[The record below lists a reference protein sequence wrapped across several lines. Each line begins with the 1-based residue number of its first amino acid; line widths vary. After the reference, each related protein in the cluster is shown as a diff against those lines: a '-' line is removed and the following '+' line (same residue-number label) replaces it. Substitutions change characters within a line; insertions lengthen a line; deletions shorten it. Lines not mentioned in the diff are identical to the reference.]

1 MNAPSSAQTQV
12 INATRATP
20 WLLGAAVALVAVVT
34 MCGALGGP
42 FIYDDIPL
50 IQGNSYVHSLEHWPR
65 WLSGTFIDTNMDPSL
80 AKQTRVFFR
89 PIVIASYALDWQWTE
104 GEPWGFHLTNLLLHA
119 ANSFLLLLVLR
130 GWGVRQWAA
139 LVAAVVF
146 AVHPVQT
153 ETVAWI
159 SGRTDGLCLLGLLL
173 ATLGLRRLV
182 TARAET
188 ARRLV
193 GGMMGLGGLLLAFG
207 SKEAAV
213 VFPAL
218 FGIELWAKD
227 RSPVDGAALRRLAAR
242 TAPLLVPALAYVIVR
257 QVWVDT
263 GPGVATP
270 PAILRVPFLLEAV
283 GRYTALVLL
292 PTDVTMGR
300 GLLRYVD
307 GALTPVWAYVGLGAL
322 SLACIGWVTV
332 AQRRKAPALALA
344 LLATTALLVPV
355 SSMVWLGYDVLVSP
369 RFLYI
374 PMLAV
379 AFAIAAGLS
388 MWGSS
393 AGEPGEADSMN
404 DGVLPPRTIG
414 WACALGA
421 TALLAASFLRSLDF
435 SSADSF
441 WQRELEGAPIS
452 IPAQRYFIGRELR
465 EGRPRAGVTLAQHFF
480 SASPYP
486 DPMKAPLVLEALTGL
501 ALLIP
506 DTNEA
511 SLRELQQFVRT
522 LAAGSGGRFVLPG
535 GEISLA
541 IPEGSRLA
549 KMLGDEA
556 RSLDMMLA
564 ELAARLGDD
573 AEARNR
579 VDRALLG
586 CDDCWTN
593 MARAARVLAQCREID
608 RAREL
613 AANVASLT
621 PDVASRKLVENIA
634 LAKRLLELSTA
645 GASPALTSQYYAT
658 VGAFGRA
665 YQAAAP
671 AFRQPPD
678 DPDALR
684 GLAALAVRA
693 GDVTQARRLL
703 SPRFPPEQV
712 EAEIQEVMATVPWRD
727 QARPADEWAPQ
738 VLAMAS
744 AAP

>member
-1 MNAPSSAQTQV
+1 MDAPSSAETQAV
-12 INATRATP
+12 KACAKP
-20 WLLGAAVALVAVVT
+20 WLLGAAVALVAMVT

-50 IQGNSYVHSLEHWPR
+50 IQGNSYVHSYEHWRR

-89 PIVIASYALDWQWTE
+89 PIVIASYALDWQWT
-104 GEPWGFHLTNLLLHA
+104 GGQPWGFHLTNLLLHA
-119 ANSFLLLLVLR
+119 ANSFLLLFVLR

-146 AVHPVQT
+146 AVHPAQT

-159 SGRTDGLCLLGLLL
+159 SGRTDGLCLLGLLS
-173 ATLGLRRLV
+173 ATLGVRRLV
-182 TARAET
+182 TARAGK
-188 ARRLV
+188 AQRLV

-218 FGIELWAKD
+218 FGIELWAKR
-227 RSPVDGAALRRLAAR
+227 RSPLDGTALRRLGTQ
-242 TAPLLVPALAYVIVR
+242 TAPLLVSALGYVILR
-257 QVWVDT
+257 QAWIDT

-270 PAILRVPFLLEAV
+270 PAMLRVPFVLEAV

-300 GLLRYVD
+300 GLLRYDD
-307 GALTPVWAYVGLGAL
+307 GSLTPVWAYVGLGAL
-322 SLACIGWVTV
+322 SLACIGWVAV
-332 AQRRKAPALALA
+332 AQRRKEPALSIA
-344 LLATTALLVPV
+344 LLATTALLMPV
-355 SSMVWLGYDVLVSP
+355 SSIVWLGYDVLVSP

-374 PMLAV
+374 PMVGV

-388 MWGSS
+388 TRGSI
-393 AGEPGEADSMN
+393 AGEPGEADSMSHIER
-404 DGVLPPRTIG
+404 PRAIG

-421 TALLAASFLRSLDF
+421 TALLATSFLRSLDF

-441 WQRELEGAPIS
+441 WQRELEGAPS
-452 IPAQRYFIGRELR
+452 SLPAQRYFIGRELR

-480 SASPYP
+480 SISPYP
-486 DPMKAPLVLEALTGL
+486 EQMKAPLVLDALTGV

-506 DTNEA
+506 DTRAA
-511 SLRELQQFVRT
+511 SLRALQQFVRT
-522 LAAGSGGRFVLPG
+522 LAGGNGGHFVLPG
-535 GEISLA
+535 GEISLS

-549 KMLGDEA
+549 KTLGSETQ
-556 RSLDMMLA
+556 SLDMMLA
-564 ELAARLGDD
+564 ELAARLGED
-573 AEARNR
+573 AEATQR
-579 VDRALLG
+579 VDRALAG
-586 CDDCWTN
+586 CNDCWTN

-613 AANVASLT
+613 ASSVVSLT
-621 PDVASRKLVENIA
+621 PDVASRKLVQDIT
-634 LAKRLLELSTA
+634 LAKHLLGLSMA
-645 GASPALTSQYYAT
+645 GTSPALTSRYYAT
-658 VGAFGRA
+658 VGAWGRA
-665 YQAAAP
+665 YQAAAS
-671 AFRQPPD
+671 ALRQPPD

-684 GLAALAVRA
+684 GLAAVAVRA
-693 GDVTQARRLL
+693 GDVAQARRLL
-703 SPRFPPEQV
+703 SPRFPSEQV

-738 VLAMAS
+738 VLAMAA